1 MQGDDFKKVSEMKPL
16 NSQLSFATSSPAGIL
31 FRNVLALLMLMLL
44 AESAPAQINCGA
56 GTSSPSSNLACLVQV
71 AQTPSGLSPASRL
84 QRAPPGVA
92 APVLARLDFH
102 SS

>member
-31 FRNVLALLMLMLL
+31 FRNVLALLMLMML

-71 AQTPSGLSPASRL
+71 AQTPSGLDRKSTRL
-84 QRAPPGVA
+84 N
-92 APVLARLDFH
+92 
-102 SS
+102 SSHANISYAGFCLKTKN